1 MARNKQDKSLKKRGL
16 ASWFFAMGRELP
28 GYFLP
33 ILGFS
38 LVSNLLLLVSPL
50 YMLQVYDRI
59 LTSGSK
65 DTLIWITIISIFLL
79 AIYAAAE
86 TGRRRICSLASEEL
100 EEKLSERVFA
110 EFDATHDAGGRL
122 TNDLRVLSRIRGFF
136 QNQTV
141 LPFFDLPF
149 APFFLLVM
157 FMIHPIIGAL
167 GLGGGLLLLGV
178 AIFAE
183 ISARR
188 TNETASAVNS
198 EAFNL
203 ASGLSRQRS
212 AIVAMGL
219 THNALAKWRDTKE
232 TARNLN
238 LKAGAKET
246 GFSSVTKAGR
256 QMLQI
261 LILGAGG
268 ALAITQQI
276 SPGAIVAGSIILGRA
291 LGPIDQIVGSWRAIA
306 SARSAWNQI
315 QTAIENDEP
324 KTEYTPL
331 PRPEA
336 QLKLDRLSIAVP
348 GSREALIRPFG
359 FEANG
364 GQMIAILGS
373 NGCGK
378 TTLLQTI
385 AGAWT
390 PHSGS
395 VVLGGRNLHAWA
407 SEDRGQYVGY
417 VPQDVELLPGTV
429 GENISRMTDCEAEE
443 IIEAAQKA
451 GAHDMILSLPKG
463 YETPVGTAGIG
474 TLSAGQR
481 QLIGLARALFGN
493 PVMILL
499 DEPTANLDPT
509 AVYHAISNL
518 NKVAQ
523 SGAIVLTATHD
534 PKLIAAT
541 QSVLV
546 VRQGA
551 ILTADTKQYIQAS
564 KPKAANATAQPL
576 RTVGVSA

>member
-1 MARNKQDKSLKKRGL
+1 MARQKQKNALQKRGTV
-16 ASWFFAMGRELP
+16 SWFFAMGRELP

-38 LVSNLLLLVSPL
+38 LVSNILLLVSPL

-86 TGRRRICSLASEEL
+86 TGRRRICSLAAEEL
-100 EEKLSERVFA
+100 EEKLSERVFV
-110 EFDATHDAGGRL
+110 EFDKTHDAGGRL
-122 TNDLRVLSRIRGFF
+122 PNDLRILSRIRGFF

-149 APFFLLVM
+149 APLFLLVM
-157 FMIHPIIGAL
+157 FMIHPIIGVL
-167 GLGGGLLLLGV
+167 GLTGGIILLSV
-178 AIFAE
+178 AISAE
-183 ISARR
+183 LSTRR

-198 EAFNL
+198 EAFSL

-219 THNALAKWRDTKE
+219 TDNALAKWRQTKE
-232 TARNLN
+232 TARDLN

-291 LGPIDQIVGSWRAIA
+291 LGPIDQIVGSWRGIA
-306 SARSAWNQI
+306 AARSAWNQI

-324 KTEYTPL
+324 KVAFTPL

-336 QLKLDRLSIAVP
+336 QLKLDRLSISIP

-359 FEANG
+359 FEASG

-407 SEDRGQYVGY
+407 SEDRGQYIGY

-429 GENISRMTDCEAEE
+429 SENIARMTECEVED
-443 IIEAAQKA
+443 IIEAAKKA
-451 GAHDMILSLPKG
+451 GAHYMILSLPQG
-463 YETPVGTAGIG
+463 YETPVGSAGIG
-474 TLSAGQR
+474 SLSAGQR

-493 PVMILL
+493 PVMIIL
-499 DEPTANLDPT
+499 DEPTANLDPA
-509 AVYHAISNL
+509 AVYLAISNL
-518 NKVAQ
+518 NKVAKA
-523 SGAIVLTATHD
+523 GTIILAATHD
-534 PKLIAAT
+534 AKLISAT
-541 QSVLV
+541 QSVMV
-546 VRQGA
+546 IREGG

-564 KPKAANATAQPL
+564 KPKAANASVQQL
-576 RTVGVSA
+576 RSVGVST

>member
-1 MARNKQDKSLKKRGL
+1 MAHSKQDKSLKKRGL

-38 LVSNLLLLVSPL
+38 LVSNILLLVSPL

-65 DTLIWITIISIFLL
+65 DTLVWITIISIFLL

-86 TGRRRICSLASEEL
+86 TGRRRICTLASEEL

-110 EFDATHDAGGRL
+110 EFDKTHDAGGRL

-167 GLGGGLLLLGV
+167 GLIGGLLLLGV

-232 TARNLN
+232 TARDLN

-291 LGPIDQIVGSWRAIA
+291 LGPIDQIVGSWRGIA
-306 SARSAWNQI
+306 GARSAWNQI

-324 KTEYTPL
+324 KADYTPL

-359 FEANG
+359 FEASG

-395 VVLGGRNLHAWA
+395 VVLGGRELHAWA

-429 GENISRMTDCEAEE
+429 GENIARMTKCETAD

-451 GAHDMILSLPKG
+451 GAHEMILSLPKG
-463 YETPVGTAGIG
+463 YETPVGIAGVAS
-474 TLSAGQR
+474 LSAGQR

-509 AVYHAISNL
+509 AVYLAISNL

-523 SGAIVLTATHD
+523 SGAIILTATHD

-541 QSVLV
+541 QSVMV

-551 ILTADTKQYIQAS
+551 ILTADTKQYMQAS
-564 KPKAANATAQPL
+564 KPKAATATAQPL
-576 RTVGVSA
+576 RSVGASA